1 MIIMKKI
8 KIIGVFVI
16 IPLSILCH
24 FLYEWNSNFIF
35 SVLCPINESIWEHM
49 KLMATPFLLYGI
61 FEWIYYK
68 KKNINYD
75 NLLISLCISIIV
87 GIIAYLVPYL
97 IIDKFISHN
106 MILSISLLFL
116 DYCFM
121 EYLSFKIINT
131 NKIKY
136 SNYIGI
142 ILLFLIYFMFYY
154 LTYNPPHTY
163 LFYDTK
169 DKSYGIK
176 N

>member
-8 KIIGVFVI
+8 KIIGIFVI
-16 IPLSILCH
+16 MPLSILCH

-35 SVLCPINESIWEHM
+35 SVFCPINESIWEHM

-106 MILSISLLFL
+106 MIVSISLLFL

-136 SNYIGI
+136 SNYIGT

>member
-16 IPLSILCH
+16 MPLSILCH

-35 SVLCPINESIWEHM
+35 SVFCPINESIWEHM

-106 MILSISLLFL
+106 MIVSISLLFL

-136 SNYIGI
+136 SNYIGT

>member
-8 KIIGVFVI
+8 KIIGIFVI
-16 IPLSILCH
+16 MPLSILCH

-35 SVLCPINESIWEHM
+35 SVLYPINESIWEHM

-106 MILSISLLFL
+106 MIMSISLLFL

>member
-1 MIIMKKI
+1 
-8 KIIGVFVI
+8 
-16 IPLSILCH
+16 
-24 FLYEWNSNFIF
+24 
-35 SVLCPINESIWEHM
+35 
-49 KLMATPFLLYGI
+49 MATPLLLYGI

-68 KKNINYD
+68 KKNIDYD

-87 GIIAYLVPYL
+87 GIIAYLIPYL

-106 MILSISLLFL
+106 MIVSISLLFL
-116 DYCFM
+116 DYWFM
-121 EYLSFKIINT
+121 EYLSFKIINS

>member
-1 MIIMKKI
+1 MVFLNGFIIR
-8 KIIGVFVI
+8 
-16 IPLSILCH
+16 
-24 FLYEWNSNFIF
+24 
-35 SVLCPINESIWEHM
+35 
-49 KLMATPFLLYGI
+49 
-61 FEWIYYK
+61 

-106 MILSISLLFL
+106 MIVSISLLFL

-121 EYLSFKIINT
+121 EYLSFKIINS

-142 ILLFLIYFMFYY
+142 VLLFLIYFMFYY

-169 DKSYGIK
+169 DKIYGIK

>member
-16 IPLSILCH
+16 MSLSILCH
-24 FLYEWNSNFIF
+24 FLYKWNSNFIF
-35 SVLCPINESIWEHM
+35 SVLCPINKSIWEHM
-49 KLMATPFLLYGI
+49 KLIATPFLLYGI
-61 FEWIYYK
+61 FEWVYYK

-106 MILSISLLFL
+106 MIVSISLLFL